1 MTAIVKRE
9 LCAIR
14 YGMNLRGAE
23 VITQGQRRHG
33 LGLPREEGDTKCASV
48 PEEGWVDTEDSL
60 QEKGLKKQQCLQGQ
74 VQ

>member
-9 LCAIR
+9 LRIIR

-23 VITQGQRRHG
+23 VITQGQGRHG

-48 PEEGWVDTEDSL
+48 PEGGQVDTEDSL
-60 QEKGLKKQQCLQGQ
+60 QERRLKKKQCFQGQ